1 MGVEKPK
8 SCIGC
13 WFSIKIG
20 TLLSWD
26 NTVTSFLCSSVSVF
40 QLILSL
46 WNAGE
51 PIFHPYISRK
61 EGLGI
66 FFLLMEKRMKK
77 ELIVVEG
84 EG

>member
-1 MGVEKPK
+1 MGVEKLK

-20 TLLSWD
+20 TSLPWD
-26 NTVTSFLCSSVSVF
+26 NTVASFLCSSISAF
-40 QLILSL
+40 QLIFSL

-51 PIFHPYISRK
+51 PIFHPYVSRK
-61 EGLGI
+61 GLVI
-66 FFLLMEKRMKK
+66 FFLLMEKIKK

-84 EG
+84 